1 VAELPRKNKAVI
13 NHEFQLKRDLR
24 ILKALAA
31 GPTTSSYVHR
41 QLFEGINGKPV
52 TKQTFFARMKK
63 LMEMGY
69 VKVRKYRSVRAKAG
83 TPGGIVYL
91 LDNRGKNEVC
101 NSFRIERD
109 FVRDIFPENI
119 DVLGHELQVSEIFRV
134 AWRDVEKGTYNLEY
148 MYDDRIM
155 KKKIRSKESGQ
166 VFYPDIHLKILPKY
180 KNPIALNVEVD
191 LGTKGQSYWIRK
203 ISSWRD
209 VSVVIALNT
218 DRLDILKA
226 YVRNSGRKQAT
237 GFALASEFER
247 DGFAGTHWYWLPIES
262 KAKLDI
268 V

>member
-1 VAELPRKNKAVI
+1 VAEASRKNKAVL

-31 GPTTSSYVHR
+31 GPATSGYVHR
-41 QLFEGINGKPV
+41 HFFKNTQEKPV
-52 TKQTFFARMKK
+52 TKQTFYDRMKK
-63 LMEMGY
+63 LVEMGY
-69 VKVRKYRSVRAKAG
+69 VKVRKYRSLRAKAG

-134 AWRDVEKGTYNLEY
+134 AWREVEKGTYNLDY

-155 KKKIRSKESGQ
+155 KKKIRSKENGQ

-191 LGTKGQSYWIRK
+191 LGTKGQSYWIKK
-203 ISSWRD
+203 INSWRD
-209 VSVVIALNT
+209 VSVVITLNT
-218 DRLDILKA
+218 DRLDILKT

-237 GFALASEFER
+237 GFALATEFER
-247 DGFAGTHWYWLPIES
+247 DGFAATYWYWLPLEAR
-262 KAKLDI
+262 AKLD
-268 V
+268 VV

>member
-1 VAELPRKNKAVI
+1 MAEASKGNKAVV

-31 GPTTSSYVHR
+31 GPATSNYVHM
-41 QLFEGINGKPV
+41 QLFKGISGKPV

-63 LMEMGY
+63 LVEMGY

-83 TPGGIVYL
+83 TAGGIVYL

-134 AWRDVEKGTYNLEY
+134 AWREVEKGTYNLDY
-148 MYDDRIM
+148 IYDDRVM
-155 KKKIRSKESGQ
+155 KKRLLPKKGQ
-166 VFYPDIHLKILPKY
+166 IFYPDIHLKILPKY

-191 LGTKGQSYWIRK
+191 LGTKGQSYWIKK

-218 DRLDILKA
+218 DRLDILKT

-247 DGFAGTHWYWLPIES
+247 DGFVGTYWYWLPIES
-262 KAKLDI
+262 KAKIDI
-268 V
+268 I